1 MLRHI
6 PARPEQSKFRSSYP
20 LFERAGRD
28 AAELWLLSAPLS
40 IGEFRD
46 LRFCNLVAGLG
57 MLDDAA
63 ARRAAFNDAFAHHI
77 AVAIASQSR
86 AEVRHV

>member
-6 PARPEQSKFRSSYP
+6 PARPEQLQFKSSYP

-40 IGEFRD
+40 ICEFRD
-46 LRFCNLVAGLG
+46 LRFRNLVAGLG
-57 MLDDAA
+57 TLDDAA
-63 ARRAAFNDAFAHHI
+63 ARRAAFNDGFAHHI
-77 AVAIASQSR
+77 ALAIAGQSR
-86 AEVRHV
+86 AEVLHV